1 MNSHPVN
8 SIFLKPSFCLL
19 FSPGGACTARGSR
32 SGVGEYVSEYVS
44 TCVVNF
50 LSFILLVQT
59 TSDIVDELGELK
71 EVNFKE
77 KLLMLILELG

>member
-1 MNSHPVN
+1 M
-8 SIFLKPSFCLL
+8 
-19 FSPGGACTARGSR
+19 
-32 SGVGEYVSEYVS
+32 
-44 TCVVNF
+44 VNF

-59 TSDIVDELGELK
+59 TSDIIDELGEFK

>member
-1 MNSHPVN
+1 M
-8 SIFLKPSFCLL
+8 
-19 FSPGGACTARGSR
+19 
-32 SGVGEYVSEYVS
+32 
-44 TCVVNF
+44 VNF

-77 KLLMLILELG
+77 QLLMLILELG

>member
-1 MNSHPVN
+1 M
-8 SIFLKPSFCLL
+8 
-19 FSPGGACTARGSR
+19 
-32 SGVGEYVSEYVS
+32 
-44 TCVVNF
+44 VNF

-77 KLLMLILELG
+77 KLLMLILEVG

>member
-1 MNSHPVN
+1 M
-8 SIFLKPSFCLL
+8 
-19 FSPGGACTARGSR
+19 R
-32 SGVGEYVSEYVS
+32 

-77 KLLMLILELG
+77 KLLMLILELGR

>member
-1 MNSHPVN
+1 M
-8 SIFLKPSFCLL
+8 
-19 FSPGGACTARGSR
+19 
-32 SGVGEYVSEYVS
+32 
-44 TCVVNF
+44 CVVNF

>member
-1 MNSHPVN
+1 M
-8 SIFLKPSFCLL
+8 
-19 FSPGGACTARGSR
+19 
-32 SGVGEYVSEYVS
+32 
-44 TCVVNF
+44 VNF

-59 TSDIVDELGELK
+59 TSDIIDELGELK

>member
-1 MNSHPVN
+1 MS
-8 SIFLKPSFCLL
+8 
-19 FSPGGACTARGSR
+19 A
-32 SGVGEYVSEYVS
+32 
-44 TCVVNF
+44 CVVNF

-59 TSDIVDELGELK
+59 TSEIVDELGELK

>member
-1 MNSHPVN
+1 M
-8 SIFLKPSFCLL
+8 
-19 FSPGGACTARGSR
+19 R
-32 SGVGEYVSEYVS
+32 

>member
-1 MNSHPVN
+1 M
-8 SIFLKPSFCLL
+8 
-19 FSPGGACTARGSR
+19 
-32 SGVGEYVSEYVS
+32 
-44 TCVVNF
+44 VNF

>member
-1 MNSHPVN
+1 M
-8 SIFLKPSFCLL
+8 
-19 FSPGGACTARGSR
+19 R
-32 SGVGEYVSEYVS
+32 
-44 TCVVNF
+44 TCVANF

>member
-1 MNSHPVN
+1 M
-8 SIFLKPSFCLL
+8 
-19 FSPGGACTARGSR
+19 
-32 SGVGEYVSEYVS
+32 S

-59 TSDIVDELGELK
+59 TSDIIDELGELK

-77 KLLMLILELG
+77 KLLMLILELGR